1 MLRILSKNDFKGLQ
15 VHTTLPDIS
24 EEFEDVFDNGLF
36 KLGLWLEYWENPV
49 INFKFHVFEN
59 VVTIYSGNFSSQ
71 FSKEDLETFF
81 RGTVHL
87 GDLYEWVKTD
97 INIEIKDKQS
107 KESDQITEI
116 WKYDTKIFY
125 GYWNKIMTETDV
137 LFKNYY
143 EFLLQNTK
151 IVRSLPYTWGQ
162 GLLLRCMDPQN
173 TDDKIYWTNLCAL
186 KLYVTRKYNGSN

>member
-15 VHTTLPDIS
+15 VHTTLPVIS
-24 EEFEDVFDNGLF
+24 EEFEDIFDNGLF

-49 INFKFHVFEN
+49 INFKFHIFEN

-71 FSKEDLETFF
+71 FSKVDLETFF

-87 GDLYEWVKTD
+87 EDLYEWVKNEVTID
-97 INIEIKDKQS
+97 ILDRKS
-107 KESDQITEI
+107 KESDEITEI

-151 IVRSLPYTWGQ
+151 TIRSLPYTWGQ
-162 GLLLRCMDPQN
+162 GLLLRCIDPQN
-173 TDDKIYWTNLCAL
+173 IDDKIYWTNLCAL